1 MHTKEGM
8 NRSMRWLAAL
18 AVALA
23 CSPAAAQQQGKL
35 APAER
40 DARARDYFTDS
51 VLKTHTGRS
60 VRFYSDAMR
69 GRVVLINFMYTG
81 CGDACPLITAKLVQA
96 KNELG
101 EAFGREVRFLSM
113 SIDPTHDRPQDLA
126 KFAKKF
132 DADHAEWLF
141 LTGEEANVNQ
151 VLKKLNAYTENV
163 DDHYTGIII
172 GSPAQGRWKRVRPDA
187 PSKAIAEELRFLA
200 AGEIEARK
208 TAAAPGAARRP

>member
-1 MHTKEGM
+1 
-8 NRSMRWLAAL
+8 MRRLAAL
-18 AVALA
+18 ALALA
-23 CSPAAAQQQGKL
+23 CFPATAQQPGKL
-35 APAER
+35 TPSER
-40 DARARDYFTDS
+40 DGKARDYFTDS

-96 KNELG
+96 KKELG
-101 EAFGREVRFLSM
+101 ESFGREVRFLSM
-113 SIDPTHDRPQDLA
+113 SIDPAHDRPEDLA

-141 LTGEEANVNQ
+141 LTGEEASVNQ

-163 DDHYTGIII
+163 EDHYTGIII

-187 PSKAIAEELRFLA
+187 PSRAIAEELRFLA

-208 TAAAPGAARRP
+208 TAAATGAVPRH